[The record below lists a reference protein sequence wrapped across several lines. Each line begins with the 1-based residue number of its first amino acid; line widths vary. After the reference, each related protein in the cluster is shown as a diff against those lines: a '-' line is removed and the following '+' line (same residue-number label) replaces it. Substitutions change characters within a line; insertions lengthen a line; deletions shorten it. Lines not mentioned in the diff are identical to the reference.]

1 MPECSNILYRLSQ
14 SCPHCNAAYRY
25 CLFLNFTSH
34 FLFSED
40 KWRSNILCLKVVLIY
55 IYNLALSHHPCSFL
69 KTPLVTYYEDLPYW
83 QRYYVLPFF
92 DSHNRNTCWLSLRK
106 SQFGRIFVHFV
117 RSFTGENKGHP
128 FPVQVHVLLEE
139 EAEDHLH
146 QIHLVKRGDKKVK
159 KALYQPSSYLRII
172 DWCVFKC
179 LTLSTLSPCFSR
191 NVLTVRRATEQAE
204 S

>member
-146 QIHLVKRGDKKVK
+146 QIGTS
-159 KALYQPSSYLRII
+159 AII
-172 DWCVFKC
+172 VSENHW
-179 LTLSTLSPCFSR
+179 LMCFQMSHPV
-191 NVLTVRRATEQAE
+191 NIGSMLFQECPDSAE
-204 S
+204 SNRASRALEITKIFIFK